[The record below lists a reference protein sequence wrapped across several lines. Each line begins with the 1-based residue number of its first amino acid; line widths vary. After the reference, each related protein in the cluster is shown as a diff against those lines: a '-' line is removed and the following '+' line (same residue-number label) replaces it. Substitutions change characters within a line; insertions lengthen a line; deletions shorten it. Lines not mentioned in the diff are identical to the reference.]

1 MIAQNNL
8 SPVRSDQVPLLRDQ
22 SFEEPGLDD
31 TNITRGL
38 TMEWMAREDLKWYLL
53 NKYRLLLIN
62 KLTREDL
69 KELQYYHR
77 QQYDRKRGW
86 NEDYVKKF
94 IQKLQEYMHED
105 ILKHEIAGIDTL
117 VTLMKPEDLHKETM
131 QTGDR

>member
-8 SPVRSDQVPLLRDQ
+8 SPVHSAQVPLLRDQ

-38 TMEWMAREDLKWYLL
+38 TMERMAREDLKWYLV
-53 NKYRLLLIN
+53 NKYRSLLIN

-69 KELQYYHR
+69 EELQYYHR
-77 QQYDRKRGW
+77 QQYHRKRGW
-86 NEDYVKKF
+86 NDEYVKKF
-94 IQKLQEYMHED
+94 ILKLQEYVHDD

-117 VTLMKPEDLHKETM
+117 VTLMKPKDLQKETIK
-131 QTGDR
+131 TVDR